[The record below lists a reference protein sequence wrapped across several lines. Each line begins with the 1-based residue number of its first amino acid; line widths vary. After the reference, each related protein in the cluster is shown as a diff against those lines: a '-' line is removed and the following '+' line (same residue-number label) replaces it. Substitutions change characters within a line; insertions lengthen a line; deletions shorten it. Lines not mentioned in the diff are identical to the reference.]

1 MKLFEYIDK
10 TEFNLMVEKGYIKVV
25 EHPSGNGYKVI
36 NYTKSCT
43 YDWVWNDTT
52 TKCRG
57 IIVDGDYNII
67 SRPFPKFYNY
77 EEIEDKSI
85 IPTDEHFTVWE
96 KLDGTLGI
104 LYWIGDTPYI
114 ATKSSFDN
122 EQALH
127 ATRIL
132 HTKYRN
138 SWHILDKN
146 ITYLFEI
153 IYPADMKCVRYGG
166 IDDIFLIAAIPTH
179 KLEHEYHIHL
189 YGNHFNIVK
198 SYDGVK
204 DWTLLREVFSGDNRE
219 GFVIKFSSGFRIK
232 LKYEEYKRL
241 HSIKTGFTE
250 KMVFKLLRDGDY
262 DSINEAME
270 LFDEE
275 QKPFYQSLIDKVE
288 SYYNEIKTISLNEYR
303 DDFETDK
310 DAALYI
316 KTCTYPHV
324 LFYMRKGYD
333 YNALI
338 WKYVERKIKE

>member
-1 MKLFEYIDK
+1 MLNMFFGKGGGEIFNFSTSLYIQ
-10 TEFNLMVEKGYIKVV
+10 MGM
-25 EHPSGNGYKVI
+25 
-36 NYTKSCT
+36 
-43 YDWVWNDTT
+43 
-52 TKCRG
+52 
-57 IIVDGDYNII
+57 II
-67 SRPFPKFYNY
+67 
-77 EEIEDKSI
+77 
-85 IPTDEHFTVWE
+85 
-96 KLDGTLGI
+96 LGI
-104 LYWIGDTPYI
+104 LI
-114 ATKSSFDN
+114 AYSS
-122 EQALH
+122 A
-127 ATRIL
+127 
-132 HTKYRN
+132 
-138 SWHILDKN
+138 W
-146 ITYLFEI
+146 
-153 IYPADMKCVRYGG
+153 
-166 IDDIFLIAAIPTH
+166 FLINR
-179 KLEHEYHIHL
+179 Y
-189 YGNHFNIVK
+189 
-198 SYDGVK
+198 S
-204 DWTLLREVFSGDNRE
+204 LL
-219 GFVIKFSSGFRIK
+219 FRIK